1 MTVYRTEKDDTR
13 SHGRCLGSF
22 GIVVLSQWLKV
33 TVAFRITASG
43 VRSLFG
49 TNLRSVD
56 GGVKPGHYIFNE
68 CSVRDHIANCSTKTD
83 LYGTS
88 VHTRI
93 RRGRKTDKGDDKTD
107 IGQNI
112 PAHMY
117 IGIQQN
123 QRNANRDGTGLA
135 ACAPWSA
142 MAIGIGITEPRSKDG
157 LFACILTR
165 TCSSTTAILDIC
177 AR

>member
-1 MTVYRTEKDDTR
+1 MPRELQDSRVKPMTEGD
-13 SHGRCLGSF
+13 GRFWDHCERGA
-22 GIVVLSQWLKV
+22 IVVRNKPGLSRWWCQARPLY
-33 TVAFRITASG
+33 IQ
-43 VRSLFG
+43 
-49 TNLRSVD
+49 SVD
-56 GGVKPGHYIFNE
+56 E

-142 MAIGIGITEPRSKDG
+142 MEIGIGITEPRSKDG